1 MLESRHSTA
10 SIPSHHDIY
19 PRGEAPW
26 ELEQASMEKILGDAA
41 EPSTEYHASWDAL
54 PRPRIGNLT
63 TYELMMFYDGD
74 KRPLTMRLEQIPQGP
89 QRDAVIMLLQEDLG
103 NAIKD
108 LDFALDSIEFLP
120 ERGDDVARY
129 RDRISYLNGV
139 HDDLYSGF
147 SGE

>member
-1 MLESRHSTA
+1 MLERRHSAA

-89 QRDAVIMLLQEDLG
+89 QRDAVE
-103 NAIKD
+103 
-108 LDFALDSIEFLP
+108 P
-120 ERGDDVARY
+120 
-129 RDRISYLNGV
+129 ISKIISHQYKHTRKVDETKKVVGV
-139 HDDLYSGF
+139 VFITHN
-147 SGE
+147 